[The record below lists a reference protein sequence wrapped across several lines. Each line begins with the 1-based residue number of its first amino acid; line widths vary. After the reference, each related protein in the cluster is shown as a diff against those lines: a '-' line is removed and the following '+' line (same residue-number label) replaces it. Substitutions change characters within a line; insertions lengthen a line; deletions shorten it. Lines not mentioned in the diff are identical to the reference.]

1 MPIRRE
7 VILLKCG
14 EFERRSADLN
24 QAHTFWTVLV
34 EWFVLLA
41 ATAKGVHHGAAC
53 CRLYRIRSMRISP
66 VLVISLLALP
76 LGGCFGV
83 MLPPQPLP
91 DWAMSPQ
98 QQYDEPR
105 ADQAPRTPAKKQRV
119 VRQHEPR
126 ALTSAQSELLTGSAG
141 TRPDARA
148 ELPKPFAP
156 GWDAREDERD
166 ASLRHTLNICRG
178 C

>member
-1 MPIRRE
+1 
-7 VILLKCG
+7 
-14 EFERRSADLN
+14 
-24 QAHTFWTVLV
+24 
-34 EWFVLLA
+34 
-41 ATAKGVHHGAAC
+41 
-53 CRLYRIRSMRISP
+53 MRISP
-66 VLVISLLALP
+66 LLVSLLALP
-76 LGGCFGV
+76 LGGCLGV
-83 MLPPQPLP
+83 TLPPQPLP
-91 DWAMSPQ
+91 EWAMSPQ

-126 ALTSAQSELLTGSAG
+126 TLTSAQNELLTGSAG
-141 TRPDARA
+141 TRA